1 MEKNNNY
8 EVQYVQ
14 AVIRSS
20 RNSGGG
26 YRLPYQP
33 SVENIRSF
41 LMIII
46 LTYFLRKTD
55 DGTD

>member
-8 EVQYVQ
+8 EVQCVQ

-33 SVENIRSF
+33 SVKDIRSF
-41 LMIII
+41 FNDYHFDLFP
-46 LTYFLRKTD
+46 T
-55 DGTD
+55 